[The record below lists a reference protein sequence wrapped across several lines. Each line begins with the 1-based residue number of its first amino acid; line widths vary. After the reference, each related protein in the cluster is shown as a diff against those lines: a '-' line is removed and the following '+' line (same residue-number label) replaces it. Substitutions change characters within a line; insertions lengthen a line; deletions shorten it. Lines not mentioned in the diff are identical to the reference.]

1 VSQEPPKRPAASAP
15 AHPPPTPGPL
25 AQPPTPAT
33 PRPLAQPLRPAHS
46 PPPPIDPFARLR
58 NSTPARIGL
67 GRCGHGLPTAALL
80 EFQLAHARARDAV
93 HEQLDPAVLK
103 AALGARETITVHSQ
117 APDRQTYLQRPDL
130 GRQLLEAD
138 ATRLTTSG
146 HAAAQDAASQ
156 RANSDRSS
164 AQDAAGQRTNI
175 DCRGKGTAGQD
186 AAAPESPSPYDLAVV
201 IADGLSATA
210 VHTHAAPLLQTLFPK
225 LPDWHL
231 APLVIA
237 CQARV
242 ALGDEIGSRLGATLV
257 VVLIGERPGL
267 SAPDSLGAYL
277 TWHPRQ
283 GRQDSERNCISN
295 IRPPTGLSYE
305 QAASRIA
312 WLLSAARRQKLT
324 GVALKDTSA
333 IPTLPSQSR

>member
-1 VSQEPPKRPAASAP
+1 VSREPPKRAAEPAS
-15 AHPPPTPGPL
+15 AHPPATTSPL
-25 AQPPTPAT
+25 AQTPSS
-33 PRPLAQPLRPAHS
+33 AQPL

-58 NSTPARIGL
+58 DSTPARIGL

-93 HEQLDPAVLK
+93 HEKFDPEALK

-117 APDRQTYLQRPDL
+117 AADRQTYLQRPDL
-130 GRQLLEAD
+130 GRQLRAAD
-138 ATRLTTSG
+138 ITRLSASG

-156 RANSDRSS
+156 PANSDRSS
-164 AQDAAGQRTNI
+164 TQDATAHRTNI
-175 DCRGKGTAGQD
+175 DHRGKGTAGQD
-186 AAAPESPSPYDLAVV
+186 AAAAESPFPYDLAVI
-201 IADGLSATA
+201 IADGLSALA
-210 VHTHAAPLLQTLFPK
+210 VHTHAAPLLQALLPK
-225 LPDWHL
+225 LPDWQI
-231 APLVIA
+231 APVVIA

-242 ALGDEIGSRLGATLV
+242 ALGDEIGSLLGATLV

-277 TWHPRQ
+277 TWHPRR

-333 IPTLPSQSR
+333 TPALPSQSR

>member
-15 AHPPPTPGPL
+15 AH
-25 AQPPTPAT
+25 
-33 PRPLAQPLRPAHS
+33 
-46 PPPPIDPFARLR
+46 PPIDPFARLR

-93 HEQLDPAVLK
+93 HEQLDPEALK

-138 ATRLTTSG
+138 VTRLTTSG
-146 HAAAQDAASQ
+146 HAAAQDAA
-156 RANSDRSS
+156 A
-164 AQDAAGQRTNI
+164 QRTNI
-175 DCRGKGTAGQD
+175 DRRGKGTAGQD
-186 AAAPESPSPYDLAVV
+186 AAAAESPSPYELAVV

-225 LPDWHL
+225 LPDWHV

-283 GRQDSERNCISN
+283 GRQDSERNCVSN

-333 IPTLPSQSR
+333 TPTLPSQSR

>member
-1 VSQEPPKRPAASAP
+1 VS
-15 AHPPPTPGPL
+15 
-25 AQPPTPAT
+25 
-33 PRPLAQPLRPAHS
+33 
-46 PPPPIDPFARLR
+46 DPFARLR

-93 HEQLDPAVLK
+93 YEPFDPESVVST
-103 AALGARETITVHSQ
+103 LGERETVIVHSR

-138 ATRLTTSG
+138 ITRLTMDRATNHSAVG
-146 HAAAQDAASQ
+146 Q
-156 RANSDRSS
+156 RANS
-164 AQDAAGQRTNI
+164 GGY
-175 DCRGKGTAGQD
+175 GKGTAADSANVATDQ
-186 AAAPESPSPYDLAVV
+186 APPPTDTAPYEVAFVV
-201 IADGLSATA
+201 ADGLSAPA
-210 VHTHAAPLLQTLFPK
+210 VHVHAVPLLKALFPK
-225 LPDWHL
+225 LPDWHI
-231 APLVIA
+231 APIVIA

-242 ALGDEIGSRLGATLV
+242 ALGDEIGALLGANLV
-257 VVLIGERPGL
+257 AVLIGERPGL

-295 IRPPTGLSYE
+295 IRPPTGLSYD

-324 GVALKDTSA
+324 GVGLKDASVTLA
-333 IPTLPSQSR
+333 LPSRA

>member
-1 VSQEPPKRPAASAP
+1 VSKEPPKPLAAS
-15 AHPPPTPGPL
+15 TPVN
-25 AQPPTPAT
+25 
-33 PRPLAQPLRPAHS
+33 
-46 PPPPIDPFARLR
+46 PPPIDPFARLR

-67 GRCGHGLPTAALL
+67 GRCGHGLPTAAML

-93 HEQLDPAVLK
+93 HETFDPEVLK
-103 AALGARETITVHSQ
+103 AALGAHETITVHSQ

-130 GRQLLEAD
+130 GRQLREAD
-138 ATRLTTSG
+138 ATVLATSS
-146 HAAAQDAASQ
+146 HAAAQDAS
-156 RANSDRSS
+156 
-164 AQDAAGQRTNI
+164 GQRTNI
-175 DCRGKGTAGQD
+175 DRRSKGSAGH
-186 AAAPESPSPYDLAVV
+186 AVAESPSPYDLAIV
-201 IADGLSATA
+201 IADGLSAPA
-210 VHTHAAPLLQTLFPK
+210 VHTHAAPLLQTLLPK
-225 LPDWHL
+225 LPDWHI
-231 APLVIA
+231 APPVIA

-283 GRQDSERNCISN
+283 GRQDNERNCISN

-312 WLLSAARRQKLT
+312 WLLSAARREKLT
-324 GVALKDTSA
+324 GVALKDASA
-333 IPTLPSQSR
+333 VLTLPSESR

>member
-1 VSQEPPKRPAASAP
+1 VSQEPPKPPAASAP
-15 AHPPPTPGPL
+15 AH
-25 AQPPTPAT
+25 
-33 PRPLAQPLRPAHS
+33 
-46 PPPPIDPFARLR
+46 PPPIDPFARLR

-93 HEQLDPAVLK
+93 HEQLDPEALK
-103 AALGARETITVHSQ
+103 AALGALETITVHSQ
-117 APDRQTYLQRPDL
+117 AADRQTYLQRPDL
-130 GRQLLEAD
+130 GRQLVEAD

-164 AQDAAGQRTNI
+164 AQDAAGQRTNSDRRDEGI
-175 DCRGKGTAGQD
+175 DC
-186 AAAPESPSPYDLAVV
+186 PSPYDLAVV

-210 VHTHAAPLLQTLFPK
+210 VHTHAAPLLQSLFPK
-225 LPDWHL
+225 LPDWHV

-277 TWHPRQ
+277 TWHPRK

-333 IPTLPSQSR
+333 IPALPTQSR

>member
-1 VSQEPPKRPAASAP
+1 VSQEPSKPLAVSAP
-15 AHPPPTPGPL
+15 VNPPPTPGPF
-25 AQPPTPAT
+25 AQPSRPAT
-33 PRPLAQPLRPAHS
+33 L

-67 GRCGHGLPTAALL
+67 GRCGHGLPTAAML

-93 HEQLDPAVLK
+93 HEQLDPEALK
-103 AALGARETITVHSQ
+103 AALGARETITVHSR

-138 ATRLTTSG
+138 TTRLTAFSNV
-146 HAAAQDAASQ
+146 AAA
-156 RANSDRSS
+156 R
-164 AQDAAGQRTNI
+164 
-175 DCRGKGTAGQD
+175 
-186 AAAPESPSPYDLAVV
+186 PPSPYDLAVV

-225 LPDWHL
+225 LPDWHV

-242 ALGDEIGSRLGATLV
+242 ALGDEIGSRLGTTLV

-277 TWHPRQ
+277 TWHPRR

-333 IPTLPSQSR
+333 TSTLPSQA

>member
-1 VSQEPPKRPAASAP
+1 LSKEPPKPLATSAP
-15 AHPPPTPGPL
+15 AHAPPV
-25 AQPPTPAT
+25 
-33 PRPLAQPLRPAHS
+33 
-46 PPPPIDPFARLR
+46 DPFARLR

-67 GRCGHGLPTAALL
+67 GRCGHGLPTAAML

-93 HEQLDPAVLK
+93 HEKFDPEALK
-103 AALGARETITVHSQ
+103 AALGARETITVHSE

-138 ATRLTTSG
+138 ATRLTACSNV
-146 HAAAQDAASQ
+146 A
-156 RANSDRSS
+156 
-164 AQDAAGQRTNI
+164 
-175 DCRGKGTAGQD
+175 
-186 AAAPESPSPYDLAVV
+186 ESPSPYDLAIV
-201 IADGLSATA
+201 IADGLSAPA
-210 VHTHAAPLLQTLFPK
+210 VHTHAAPLLQTLLPK
-225 LPDWHL
+225 LPDWHI

-283 GRQDSERNCISN
+283 GRQDNERNCISN

-324 GVALKDTSA
+324 GVALKDASA
-333 IPTLPSQSR
+333 IPTLPLQSR

>member
-1 VSQEPPKRPAASAP
+1 VS
-15 AHPPPTPGPL
+15 
-25 AQPPTPAT
+25 
-33 PRPLAQPLRPAHS
+33 
-46 PPPPIDPFARLR
+46 DPFARLR

-93 HEQLDPAVLK
+93 YEPFDPESVVS
-103 AALGARETITVHSQ
+103 ALSDRETVIVHSQ

-130 GRQLLEAD
+130 GRQLLAAD
-138 ATRLTTSG
+138 ATRLTIERANNHSAVG
-146 HAAAQDAASQ
+146 Q
-156 RANSDRSS
+156 RANSV
-164 AQDAAGQRTNI
+164 AFV
-175 DCRGKGTAGQD
+175 
-186 AAAPESPSPYDLAVV
+186 L
-201 IADGLSATA
+201 ADGLSAPA
-210 VHTHAAPLLQTLFPK
+210 VHTHAVPLLQALFPK
-225 LPDWHL
+225 LPDWHI
-231 APLVIA
+231 APVVIA

-242 ALGDEIGSRLGATLV
+242 ALGDEIGALLGANLV
-257 VVLIGERPGL
+257 AVLIGERPGL

-295 IRPPTGLSYE
+295 IRPPTGLTYE

-324 GVALKDTSA
+324 GVGLKDASA
-333 IPTLPSQSR
+333 TIALPSRA